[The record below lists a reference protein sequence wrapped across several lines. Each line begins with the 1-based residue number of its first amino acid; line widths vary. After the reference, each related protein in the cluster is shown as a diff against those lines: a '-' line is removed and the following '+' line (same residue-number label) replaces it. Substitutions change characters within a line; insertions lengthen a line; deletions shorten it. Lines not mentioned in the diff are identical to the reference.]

1 MENAK
6 NTLRIVKEITAKEKI
21 EQELIEYNNTDN
33 LMIDIIMCFVDEFHE
48 KLDSILIKDDI
59 YYVG

>member
-33 LMIDIIMCFVDEFHE
+33 LMIDIIMWFVDEFHE